1 MPRVLVCP
9 PTHFG
14 VEYVINPWMA
24 GQVGAASRAK
34 AAKQWDA
41 LVAILEKVA
50 DVRAIEPGPGLPD
63 MCFAANG
70 GFVLG
75 DTFVATRFAVSQRQ
89 PEEALY
95 HEWAASAGFDILEG
109 AADLPF
115 EGEGD
120 ALWWPRPGSARGYRS
135 QEKSPQP
142 GSARGYPSQEK
153 SPQPGSARGYP
164 SQAKSARGYP
174 SQVKTPPVL
183 WAGYGVRTAL
193 GAHKLLAERLRV
205 RVESLHLVDPRFYH
219 LDTCFVPLPGGRIVY
234 YPPAFDARSLRRIKA
249 LAPPAARFAVGEED
263 ARHFACNAVRIG
275 DTWIANH
282 ASPAL
287 RERLESWGYQVVT
300 TQLTEFMKAGGAAK
314 CLALVLDQALPEA
327 FDERPAVA
335 SPLRSAEVE
344 LEGHLLSEGSL
355 DRAFEIA
362 SQAGGSLRLSRFHG
376 GERSDQPSIARLEAT
391 GPDDEALAEIVRRLG
406 HGNAKLVH
414 ADSDG
419 DAVLAPAP
427 KAGVAPED
435 FCCSTIYPTD
445 VHVGGRWLRVR
456 DQRMDAAIAVDA
468 ADAGN
473 ANAEPI
479 ARCVLP
485 RNLRRGQQVVVG
497 EGGVRV
503 QMPPRRSASDGFA
516 FMSASVSSERRVE
529 AQIAELA
536 LEMRRIRARGGRIVV
551 VAGPVVIHTGG
562 GEHLAALIRAGFV
575 QALLTGNALPVHD
588 LEANLFGTSLGV
600 DLVRGAG
607 VRGGHRHHLRTINR
621 IRAAGSIAAA
631 VEDGLVDG
639 GVMYE
644 CVRAKV
650 PYVLAGSIRDD
661 GPLPDTEMDLL
672 KAQAAY
678 QIHIAGTAGKEP
690 SAGEREGAPLAG
702 KEPSAGEREGAPLAS
717 KEPGAELILMLA
729 TMLHAIGVGNMTP
742 AGVRLVCVDINP
754 AVVTKLADRGS
765 VASTGIV
772 TDVGLF
778 LKLLAERVLAEPA
791 SVSEP
796 RPAPADP

>member
-1 MPRVLVCP
+1 MDATSGKVEAAVPRVLVCP

-24 GQVGAASRAK
+24 GQVGAASRAE

-41 LVAILEKVA
+41 LVAILESVA
-50 DVRAIEPGPGLPD
+50 DVRVIDAGPGLPD

-95 HEWAASAGFDILEG
+95 REWATEAGFDILEG
-109 AADLPF
+109 EADLPF

-120 ALWWPRPGSARGYRS
+120 ALWWP
-135 QEKSPQP
+135 QP
-142 GSARGYPSQEK
+142 GSTRVYPSL
-153 SPQPGSARGYP
+153 
-164 SQAKSARGYP
+164 AKTA
-174 SQVKTPPVL
+174 PVL

-193 GAHKLLAERLRV
+193 GAHKPLAERLRV

-219 LDTCFVPLPGGRIVY
+219 LDTCFVPLPDGRVVY
-234 YPPAFDARSLRRIKA
+234 YPLAFDARSLHRIEA
-249 LAPPAARFAVGEED
+249 LVPAAGRFSVGEED
-263 ARHFACNAVRIG
+263 ARNFACNAIRIG
-275 DTWIANH
+275 STWIANH

-287 RERLESWGYQVVT
+287 RDRLESWGYQVVAT
-300 TQLTEFMKAGGAAK
+300 PLTEFMKAGGAAK
-314 CLALVLDQALPEA
+314 CLALVLDQALPDA
-327 FDERPAVA
+327 FYERPAVA

-355 DRAFEIA
+355 DRAFETA

-406 HGNAKLVH
+406 QGSAKLVH
-414 ADSDG
+414 ADNDG

-468 ADAGN
+468 STS
-473 ANAEPI
+473 AEPI

-562 GEHLAALIRAGFV
+562 GEHLAALVRGGFV

-639 GVMYE
+639 GVMFE
-644 CVRAKV
+644 CVRARV

-678 QIHIAGTAGKEP
+678 QSHIAGSA
-690 SAGEREGAPLAG
+690 AGEREGVPLAG
-702 KEPSAGEREGAPLAS
+702 KEP
-717 KEPGAELILMLA
+717 AELILMLA

-778 LKLLAERVLAEPA
+778 LKLLAERVLDEPTSA
-791 SVSEP
+791 AANLVSEP

>member
-41 LVAILEKVA
+41 LVAILENVA
-50 DVRAIEPGPGLPD
+50 DVRVIDAGPGLPD
-63 MCFAANG
+63 MCFTANG

-95 HEWAASAGFDILEG
+95 REWATEAGFDILEG
-109 AADLPF
+109 DADLPF

-120 ALWWPRPGSARGYRS
+120 ALWWPHSI
-135 QEKSPQP
+135 
-142 GSARGYPSQEK
+142 PS
-153 SPQPGSARGYP
+153 
-164 SQAKSARGYP
+164 
-174 SQVKTPPVL
+174 VL

-193 GAHKLLAERLRV
+193 GAHKPLAERLRV
-205 RVESLHLVDPRFYH
+205 RVESLHLVDARFYH
-219 LDTCFVPLPGGRIVY
+219 LDTCFVPLPDGRVVY
-234 YPPAFDARSLRRIKA
+234 YPPAFDARSLARIEA
-249 LAPPAARFAVGEED
+249 LVPVAERFAVGDED
-263 ARHFACNAVRIG
+263 ARNFACNAIRIG
-275 DTWIANH
+275 STWIANH

-287 RERLESWGYQVVT
+287 RERLERWGYQVVT
-300 TQLTEFMKAGGAAK
+300 TPLTEFMKAGGAAK
-314 CLALVLDQALPEA
+314 CLALVLDQALPDA

-344 LEGHLLSEGSL
+344 LEGHLLAEGSL
-355 DRAFEIA
+355 DRAFETA

-406 HGNAKLVH
+406 QGNAKLVH

-445 VHVGGRWLRVR
+445 MHVGGRWLRVR

-468 ADAGN
+468 SPAHGT
-473 ANAEPI
+473 EPI

-562 GEHLAALIRAGFV
+562 GEHLAALIRGGFV

-639 GVMYE
+639 GVMFE

-678 QIHIAGTAGKEP
+678 QSHIAGSA
-690 SAGEREGAPLAG
+690 AGEREGVPLAG
-702 KEPSAGEREGAPLAS
+702 KEP
-717 KEPGAELILMLA
+717 AELILMLA

-791 SVSEP
+791 VAAAS
-796 RPAPADP
+796 

>member
-24 GQVGAASRAK
+24 GQVGAASRK
-34 AAKQWDA
+34 RAAQQWEA
-41 LVAILEKVA
+41 FVAILEGVA
-50 DVRAIEPGPGLPD
+50 DVHVIDAGPGLPD
-63 MCFAANG
+63 MCFTANA

-75 DTFVATRFAVSQRQ
+75 ETFVATRFAVSQRQ
-89 PEEALY
+89 PEEAL
-95 HEWAASAGFDILEG
+95 HKEWAASAGFEILEG
-109 AADLPF
+109 EADLPF

-120 ALWWPRPGSARGYRS
+120 ALWWPQRSPQRGSARGHPS
-135 QEKSPQP
+135 PEKSPQR
-142 GSARGYPSQEK
+142 GSARGHPSLEK
-153 SPQPGSARGYP
+153 S
-164 SQAKSARGYP
+164 
-174 SQVKTPPVL
+174 PPVL

-193 GAHKLLAERLRV
+193 GAHRPLAERLRV
-205 RVESLHLVDPRFYH
+205 RVESLHLVDARFYH
-219 LDTCFVPLPGGRIVY
+219 LDTCFVPLPGGRVVY
-234 YPPAFDARSLRRIKA
+234 YPPAFDARSQRRIEA
-249 LAPPAARFAVGEED
+249 LAPPAQRFAVGEED
-263 ARHFACNAVRIG
+263 ARNFACNAVRIG
-275 DTWIANH
+275 STWIANH

-287 RERLESWGYQVVT
+287 RERLEGWGYRVVT
-300 TQLTEFMKAGGAAK
+300 TPLTEFMKAGGAAK
-314 CLALVLDQALPEA
+314 CLALVLDQALPDA

-355 DRAFEIA
+355 DRAFETA

-376 GERSDQPSIARLEAT
+376 GERSDQPSTARLEAT
-391 GPDDEALAEIVRRLG
+391 GPDDAALAEIVRRLG
-406 HGNAKLVH
+406 QGNAKLVH

-435 FCCSTIYPTD
+435 FCCSTIYPTE
-445 VHVGGRWLRVR
+445 VRVGARWLRVR

-468 ADAGN
+468 VDAGS
-473 ANAEPI
+473 AEPI

-497 EGGVRV
+497 ESGVRV

-516 FMSASVSSERRVE
+516 FMSAAVSSERRVE

-562 GEHLAALIRAGFV
+562 GEHLAALIRGGFV

-607 VRGGHRHHLRTINR
+607 VRGGHRHHLRAINR

-631 VEDGLVDG
+631 VEDGVVDG
-639 GVMYE
+639 GVMFE
-644 CVRAKV
+644 CVRANI

-672 KAQAAY
+672 AAQAAY
-678 QIHIAGTAGKEP
+678 QAQIA
-690 SAGEREGAPLAG
+690 
-702 KEPSAGEREGAPLAS
+702 
-717 KEPGAELILMLA
+717 GAELILMLA

-778 LKLLAERVLAEPA
+778 LKLLAERVLGRAE
-791 SVSEP
+791 
-796 RPAPADP
+796 APG

>member
-24 GQVGAASRAK
+24 GQVGAASRK
-34 AAKQWDA
+34 RAAQQWEA
-41 LVAILEKVA
+41 FVAILEGVA
-50 DVRAIEPGPGLPD
+50 DVHVINAGPGLPD
-63 MCFAANG
+63 MCFTANA

-75 DTFVATRFAVSQRQ
+75 ETFVATRFAVSQRQ
-89 PEEALY
+89 PEEAL
-95 HEWAASAGFDILEG
+95 HKEWAASAGFEILEG
-109 AADLPF
+109 EADLPF

-120 ALWWPRPGSARGYRS
+120 ALWWPQLSPQRGSARGHPS
-135 QEKSPQP
+135 LEKS
-142 GSARGYPSQEK
+142 
-153 SPQPGSARGYP
+153 
-164 SQAKSARGYP
+164 
-174 SQVKTPPVL
+174 PPVL

-193 GAHKLLAERLRV
+193 GAHKPLAERLRV
-205 RVESLHLVDPRFYH
+205 RVESLHLVDARFYH
-219 LDTCFVPLPGGRIVY
+219 LDTCFVPLPGGRVVY
-234 YPPAFDARSLRRIKA
+234 YPPAFDARSLGRIEA
-249 LAPPAARFAVGEED
+249 LAPPAQRFAVGEED
-263 ARHFACNAVRIG
+263 ARNFACNAVRIG
-275 DTWIANH
+275 STWIANH

-287 RERLESWGYQVVT
+287 RERLEGWGYRVVT
-300 TQLTEFMKAGGAAK
+300 TPLTEFMKAGGAAK
-314 CLALVLDQALPEA
+314 CLALLLDQALPDA
-327 FDERPAVA
+327 FAERPPVA

-344 LEGHLLSEGSL
+344 LEGHLLSEGTL
-355 DRAFEIA
+355 DRAFETA

-376 GERSDQPSIARLEAT
+376 GERSDQPSTARLEAT
-391 GPDDEALAEIVRRLG
+391 GPDDAALAEIVRQLG
-406 HGNAKLVH
+406 QGKAKLVH
-414 ADSDG
+414 AASDG

-435 FCCSTIYPTD
+435 FCCSTIYPTE
-445 VHVGGRWLRVR
+445 VRVGARWLRVR
-456 DQRMDAAIAVDA
+456 DQRMDAAIAVDGSGA
-468 ADAGN
+468 A
-473 ANAEPI
+473 PI

-497 EGGVRV
+497 ESGVRV
-503 QMPPRRSASDGFA
+503 QMPPRPNGSDGFA
-516 FMSASVSSERRVE
+516 FMSAAVSSERRVE

-562 GEHLAALIRAGFV
+562 GEHLAALIRGGFV

-631 VEDGLVDG
+631 VGGGVVHG

-644 CVRAKV
+644 CVRANI

-672 KAQAAY
+672 AAQAAY
-678 QIHIAGTAGKEP
+678 QAQIA
-690 SAGEREGAPLAG
+690 
-702 KEPSAGEREGAPLAS
+702 
-717 KEPGAELILMLA
+717 GAELILMLA

-778 LKLLAERVLAEPA
+778 LKLLAERVLAGAEA
-791 SVSEP
+791 TASEP
-796 RPAPADP
+796 RRELADP

>member
-24 GQVGAASRAK
+24 GQVGAASRTK

-63 MCFAANG
+63 MCFTANG

-95 HEWAASAGFDILEG
+95 RAWAASAGFDILEG
-109 AADLPF
+109 EADLPF

-120 ALWWPRPGSARGYRS
+120 ALWWP
-135 QEKSPQP
+135 QP
-142 GSARGYPSQEK
+142 GSARMYALQVE
-153 SPQPGSARGYP
+153 SPQPG
-164 SQAKSARGYP
+164 SARGYP

-205 RVESLHLVDPRFYH
+205 RVESLHLVDARFYH
-219 LDTCFVPLPGGRIVY
+219 LDTCFVPLPDGRVVY
-234 YPPAFDARSLRRIKA
+234 YPPAFDARSLARIEA
-249 LAPPAARFAVGEED
+249 LVPVAERFAVGDED
-263 ARHFACNAVRIG
+263 ARNFACNAIRIG
-275 DTWIANH
+275 STWIANH

-300 TQLTEFMKAGGAAK
+300 TPLTEFMKAGGAAK
-314 CLALVLDQALPEA
+314 CLALVLDQALPDA

-344 LEGHLLSEGSL
+344 LEGHLLAEGSL
-355 DRAFEIA
+355 DRAFETA

-406 HGNAKLVH
+406 QGNAKLVH

-468 ADAGN
+468 SPAHGT
-473 ANAEPI
+473 ESI

-562 GEHLAALIRAGFV
+562 GEHLAALIRGGFV

-639 GVMYE
+639 GVMFE
-644 CVRAKV
+644 CVRANV

-678 QIHIAGTAGKEP
+678 QSHIAG
-690 SAGEREGAPLAG
+690 SVAGEREGVPLAG
-702 KEPSAGEREGAPLAS
+702 KEP
-717 KEPGAELILMLA
+717 AELILMLA

-778 LKLLAERVLAEPA
+778 LKLLAEQVLDEPTSA
-791 SVSEP
+791 AAKLVSEP

>member
-1 MPRVLVCP
+1 MPRVLVCL

-24 GQVGAASRAK
+24 GQVGAASPAK

-41 LVAILEKVA
+41 LVAILERVA
-50 DVRAIEPGPGLPD
+50 DVHVIEPGPGLPD

-70 GFVLG
+70 GFALG

-95 HEWAASAGFDILEG
+95 ADWAASAGFDILEG
-109 AADLPF
+109 DADLPF

-120 ALWWPRPGSARGYRS
+120 ALWWP
-135 QEKSPQP
+135 QP

-153 SPQPGSARGYP
+153 P
-164 SQAKSARGYP
+164 
-174 SQVKTPPVL
+174 PPVL

-205 RVESLHLVDPRFYH
+205 RVESLHLVDPHFYH
-219 LDTCFVPLPGGRIVY
+219 LDTCFVPLPDGRVVY
-234 YPPAFDARSLRRIKA
+234 YPPAFDARSLRRIEA
-249 LAPPAARFAVGEED
+249 LAPPAERFAVGEED

-300 TQLTEFMKAGGAAK
+300 TPLTEFMKAGGAAK

-456 DQRMDAAIAVDA
+456 DQRMDAAIAVDT
-468 ADAGN
+468 ADAGK
-473 ANAEPI
+473 ASAEPI

-497 EGGVRV
+497 ESGVRV

-631 VEDGLVDG
+631 VEGGLVDG

-678 QIHIAGTAGKEP
+678 QAHIAGSAASSFLARGTPSRSPAGGSEP
-690 SAGEREGAPLAG
+690 
-702 KEPSAGEREGAPLAS
+702 AS
-717 KEPGAELILMLA
+717 EPGAELILMLA

-754 AVVTKLADRGS
+754 AVVTKLSDRGS

-778 LKLLAERVLAEPA
+778 LKLLAERVLEEPSA
-791 SVSEP
+791 GE
-796 RPAPADP
+796 REGAPQPGGAGAVCRDSID